1 MNAKSPDRRAPPTLP
16 SAAEGEPESETMSQ
30 EGRSHGAGATAE
42 NDMNRVEADTMALDS
57 RHKARISER
66 QTVGQ

>member
-1 MNAKSPDRRAPPTLP
+1 MNEKSPDRRAPPTLR
-16 SAAEGEPESETMSQ
+16 STAVGEPKSDTMSQ

-42 NDMNRVEADTMALDS
+42 NHMNRVEADTRALDS

-66 QTVGQ
+66 VTVGQ